1 MSRLTPA
8 RLISIS
14 FSTDGASEKFHN
26 YKYIS
31 TKKINKLNP
40 NKMKKLLLTLLL
52 CISLHSL
59 SARINLPIPIDDGA
73 YKVVEC
79 LYTNNSISTFKT
91 SERYIGDIVKIN
103 NKTIFVFDGEE
114 TIDITL
120 TNLVSKQNDEFMNE
134 LSKLL
139 LGHPSN
145 TIKYK
150 FNGYIGHYD
159 DDFKRYKEVMH
170 SRIEIWIRDEGNP
183 SILFWNNKNFYE
195 LILEKL

>member
-1 MSRLTPA
+1 
-8 RLISIS
+8 
-14 FSTDGASEKFHN
+14 
-26 YKYIS
+26 
-31 TKKINKLNP
+31 
-40 NKMKKLLLTLLL
+40 MKKLLLTLLL

-139 LGHPSN
+139 LGHPST